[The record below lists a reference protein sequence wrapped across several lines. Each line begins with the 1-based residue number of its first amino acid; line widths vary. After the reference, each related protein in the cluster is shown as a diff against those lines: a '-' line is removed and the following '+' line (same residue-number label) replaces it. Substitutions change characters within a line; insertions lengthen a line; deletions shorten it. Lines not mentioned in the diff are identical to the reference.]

1 MRYAFDELLFY
12 TKMQLRNGVKIFDIY
27 EWFKIFKM
35 ILFFGKLMF

>member
-1 MRYAFDELLFY
+1 MRYAFDGLLFY

-27 EWFKIFKM
+27 EWFNIFKL